1 MTSLNEFF
9 PQPLYFFD
17 QPARPPKIKK
27 VKVVHVDKNKEEQK
41 EKRTENGKQAKIN
54 KKAQSDELPDAQ
66 PQDESCEEESTEEV
80 EDASTTEIQDPL
92 FGLKRDAPHLLNELG
107 RSMSQHKWTPSQ
119 VGDILNYTWA
129 ELRSTDKTI
138 PKAADKQKSSGRKK
152 KSQKKEQKT
161 SEVAECA
168 GVPNEVSA
176 PTNPCTSPTIPNQT
190 TASSTIQEEA
200 GEDCFVPAVSE
211 ETPSIETC
219 QWVVERLQATR
230 SPQDP
235 QAEEQEFNESP
246 ILCHYLDETPE
257 VEENKETSETDTQC
271 VVNGFPQIPEVSQRD
286 PSLRKFHYR
295 ISDGTSFIYYPS
307 GHMAV
312 CHSHSGLPSGG
323 FYTNVFTDNHTPI
336 ILATITMYGHGHV
349 THPVSSVVTAV
360 WDQHGGFMCDRDA
373 NMKKEWS
380 WKTEEEA
387 QEKIVVKLSKGI
399 SVRLH
404 SGTSALLCFKCEQ
417 QKVQI
422 PLSAVPYLSK
432 EPESGPSL
440 LDGEGM
446 PGRWRKGN
454 VVMAELKKIQL
465 KAQDILDA
473 WLDFYLI
480 ATGIKRRKKKPKT
493 SSKTKHKKRKRSS
506 SAPAKKSSE
515 KKKPAPPKEVI
526 HEQQLVPIPKP
537 KTKHKPKPKP
547 KPKIRESPAKNVRPL
562 KQAREYNVTQV
573 GPLRIHGNI
582 KQESVILPG
591 IPDPRLTT
599 LPPCPTQSCF
609 PSSVPLTVCPPL
621 LRAALL
627 KDLKEQGPRRCCCST
642 ALMPVLTDTEYDAFI
657 MGQPKH
663 SQQILVVYVTLPVKW
678 EETMEKDAMQRLYR
692 RTNRN
697 RTMPCTQCQMD
708 SFRLVRYEVSTGALG
723 CPVDNILLQHR
734 HNVSSGM
741 ILMYIRGTLMF
752 LGYVSSGLS
761 FSILDLQKQIL
772 RTREDYRSGVSLPPD
787 YKFSERPKV
796 SAAPPEAPDANKA
809 EGPPLTGRNDTTLTH
824 SGEKECLNETCD

>member
-27 VKVVHVDKNKEEQK
+27 VKVVQVDKNKEEPK
-41 EKRTENGKQAKIN
+41 EKRTENGKQGKIS
-54 KKAQSDELPDAQ
+54 KKAQSDELPDTQ

-80 EDASTTEIQDPL
+80 EDASMSETQDPL
-92 FGLKRDAPHLLNELG
+92 SCLKRDAPHLLNELG
-107 RSMSQHKWTPSQ
+107 CSMSQHKWTRSQ

-129 ELRSTDKTI
+129 ELRSADKTI
-138 PKAADKQKSSGRKK
+138 RNDKQKSSGRKK
-152 KSQKKEQKT
+152 KSQKKEPKA

-168 GVPNEVSA
+168 DVPDEVSA
-176 PTNPCTSPTIPNQT
+176 ECIASVQEQVNQPTDPPTSPTMPDIPNQT
-190 TASSTIQEEA
+190 TASSTIEEEP
-200 GEDCFVPAVSE
+200 GESCFIPLLSE

-230 SPQDP
+230 SPQNP
-235 QAEEQEFNESP
+235 QADEQELNKSP
-246 ILCHYLDETPE
+246 ILCHYLDEAPE
-257 VEENKETSETDTQC
+257 VEENKETNETDTQC
-271 VVNGFPQIPEVSQRD
+271 VASEFPRIPEVSQRD
-286 PSLRKFHYR
+286 TSLRKFHYR
-295 ISDGTSFIYYPS
+295 TNNGTSFIYYPS
-307 GHMAV
+307 SHMAV

-323 FYTNVFTDNHTPI
+323 FYTNVFTDNPTPI
-336 ILATITMYGHGHV
+336 ILATITMYGHGYV
-349 THPVSSVVTAV
+349 IHPGSSVVTAV
-360 WDQHGGFMCDRDA
+360 WDQHGGFMCDRDG

-380 WKTEEEA
+380 WNIEEEV
-387 QEKIVVKLSKGI
+387 QEKIIVKLSKGI

-404 SGTSALLCFKCEQ
+404 SGTSALLCFKCDT

-432 EPESGPSL
+432 EPESGLSL

-446 PGRWRKGN
+446 PGRWRKGS
-454 VVMAELKKIQL
+454 VDMAELKKIQL

-473 WLDFYLI
+473 WLDFYLV
-480 ATGIKRRKKKPKT
+480 ATGIKRRKKKKPKS

-506 SAPAKKSSE
+506 SAPAKKSSV

-526 HEQQLVPIPKP
+526 HEQQVVPIPKP
-537 KTKHKPKPKP
+537 KTKLTSKLKP

-562 KQAREYNVTQV
+562 KQAREYHVTQV

-582 KQESVILPG
+582 KQESVIIPG
-591 IPDPRLTT
+591 VPDPRLAT
-599 LPPCPTQSCF
+599 LPPYPAQSCL

-621 LRAALL
+621 LRATLL
-627 KDLKEQGPRRCCCST
+627 KDLKEQGPTRRCCCST
-642 ALMPVLTDTEYDAFI
+642 VFMPVLTDAEYDAFI
-657 MGQPKH
+657 MGQPKY
-663 SQQILVVYVTLPVKW
+663 SRQILVVYVTLPVKW

-734 HNVSSGM
+734 HNVASGM
-741 ILMYIRGTLMF
+741 IL
-752 LGYVSSGLS
+752 
-761 FSILDLQKQIL
+761 KQIL

-796 SAAPPEAPDANKA
+796 TMAPTDAPDANKA
-809 EGPPLTGRNDTTLTH
+809 EGPPLTGKNDTTLTH